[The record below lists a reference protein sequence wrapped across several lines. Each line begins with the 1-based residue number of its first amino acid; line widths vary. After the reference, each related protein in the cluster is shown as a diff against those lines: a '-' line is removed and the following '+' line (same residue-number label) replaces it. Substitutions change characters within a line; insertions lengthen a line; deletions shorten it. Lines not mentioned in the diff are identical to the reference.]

1 LTLDNESIARL
12 IDDYER
18 ESKALKDDILRMCW
32 HMRGGLTYEEAFML
46 GQQER
51 EIIGKII
58 KDNMETTN
66 KSGMPFF

>member
-1 LTLDNESIARL
+1 MTLDNESIARL
-12 IDDYER
+12 IDEYDR
-18 ESKALKDDILRMCW
+18 ESKALKEDILRMCW
-32 HMRGGLTYEEAFML
+32 HMRGGLTYEEAFMM

-51 EIIGKII
+51 EIISRII